1 MGSKEQ
7 GIVHN
12 QEISTIIRG
21 AGIAFSGTI
30 IGTGLKYFFELLIAR
45 QLGPQLFGIFFI
57 GFSLYKILERLS
69 TFGLH
74 SGVLRYVSIYLANK
88 DLKRVKGTII
98 ISIKTV
104 LFISLFIVTLI
115 IVFSNKISTIIFQ
128 EIKLT
133 KILYIFAVA
142 VIFTAITEILV
153 HTTLAFKTTKYKV
166 IIRML
171 FEPGLRILLT
181 VIAIILGIELIGVTA
196 IFTISIILGT
206 GLAVVFLVKLFPE
219 ILNKN
224 IKPIF
229 ETRAIFG
236 FSWPLF
242 FVGFFNLI
250 IFQVN
255 ILFLGAFR
263 ESHEVGVYG
272 AAFRSAFLIPIILES
287 FNMIFAPIISE
298 LFIKSELKKLESL
311 FKIVTKWIFAIG
323 FPLFLL
329 LVFNSNQILALW
341 GKDYIRGANC
351 LIILCVGQ
359 IVNCSVGS
367 VGYMITMIGRSKLN
381 LYNVIGILCLNIV
394 LNLILTPKYGIVG
407 AALSASISL
416 ILLNLVRL
424 LEVYWILKIHP
435 YKKEFLKPLGAG
447 VLSLLFVY
455 FGMSLVHI
463 KANSLLIPF
472 INVLIFV
479 IVYVL
484 LLYLFGFEEEDMMII
499 NKIKGK
505 LLNYSAE

>member
-12 QEISTIIRG
+12 REISTIIKG
-21 AGIAFSGTI
+21 AGIAFIGTI
-30 IGTGLKYFFELLIAR
+30 IGTGLKFFFELLIAR
-45 QLGPQLFGIFFI
+45 QLGPQLFGIFLL
-57 GFSLYKILERLS
+57 GFSFYKILERLS

-115 IVFSNKISTIIFQ
+115 IVLSNKISTVIFQ

-133 KILYIFAVA
+133 KVLYIFAVA

-153 HTTLAFKTTKYKV
+153 HATLAFKTTKYKV
-166 IIRML
+166 ITRML
-171 FEPGLRILLT
+171 FEPGIRILLA

-229 ETRAIFG
+229 ETRAILS

-242 FVGFFNLI
+242 FVGFLNLI

-255 ILFLGAFR
+255 ILILGSYR
-263 ESHEVGVYG
+263 ESHEVGIYG
-272 AAFRSAFLIPIILES
+272 AAFRTAFLIPIILES

-311 FKIVTKWIFAIG
+311 FKIVTKWIFAIS
-323 FPLFLL
+323 FPIFLFMM
-329 LVFNSNQILALW
+329 FNSNHILALW
-341 GKDYIRGANC
+341 GKEYIIGRNC

-381 LYNVIGILCLNIV
+381 LYNVIGVLFLNVV
-394 LNLILTPKYGIVG
+394 LSLILIPKYGIIG

-416 ILLNLVRL
+416 ILLNSLRL

-435 YKKEFLKPLGAG
+435 YKKDFLKPLGAG
-447 VLSLLFVY
+447 VLSLMFVY
-455 FGMSLVHI
+455 FGISAIHLEARSLFV
-463 KANSLLIPF
+463 LF
-472 INVLIFV
+472 IVALTFIITYIIVLYF
-479 IVYVL
+479 
-484 LLYLFGFEEEDMMII
+484 FGYEEEDLII
-499 NKIKGK
+499 FNKIKSK
-505 LLNYSAE
+505 YLRFSRR